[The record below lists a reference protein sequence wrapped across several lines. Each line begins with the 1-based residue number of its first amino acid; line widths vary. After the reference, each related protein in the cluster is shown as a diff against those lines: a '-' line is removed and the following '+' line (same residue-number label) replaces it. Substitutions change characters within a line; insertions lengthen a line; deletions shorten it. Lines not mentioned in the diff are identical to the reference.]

1 MSSPRIK
8 YSMETKIRYDGNLVD
23 VLDRIRAI
31 RMVLM
36 VHIEKDLGK
45 DKELVTIK
53 IMSPYPPRQSY
64 YAIRKLALSK
74 IETLKDVWF
83 QESTLT
89 KLF

>member
-64 YAIRKLALSK
+64 YAIRKLCLSK
-74 IETLKDVWF
+74 IETLKDMWF